1 MIFMETLIL
10 GDNLIVFHG
19 IFLTLLI
26 KEFKLLSLIS
36 KVTLSEMYP
45 SDLCIY
51 ENGSRKTSKSI
62 YLKF

>member
-1 MIFMETLIL
+1 METLIL

-36 KVTLSEMYP
+36 KVTLSEIYP

-51 ENGSRKTSKSI
+51 VNGSRKTSKSI